1 MKNSPEYL
9 QENKRFG
16 KFFLQ
21 PEIVFYDY
29 IEEDIFLGGDNHME
43 DEAIVSLYWERSEQ
57 AITETESK
65 YGRFCY
71 SIAYHLL
78 HNAEDATESV
88 NDTYLEAWNS
98 MPPHRPNSLA
108 AFLGRITR
116 RLSVDRWRSTNAKK
130 RGGGEYPLILDELS
144 ECIPSKD
151 SVEQQ
156 VELKEL
162 AETVNR
168 FLNGLTE
175 EKQKVF
181 LRRYWFGNSM
191 EELANEFGFSVG
203 KVKSMLFHTRE
214 SLRAHLKKEGF

>member
-1 MKNSPEYL
+1 
-9 QENKRFG
+9 
-16 KFFLQ
+16 
-21 PEIVFYDY
+21 
-29 IEEDIFLGGDNHME
+29 ME
-43 DEAIVSLYWERSEQ
+43 DERIVALYWERSEQ
-57 AITETESK
+57 AIRETESK

-71 SIAYHLL
+71 SVAYHLL

-98 MPPHRPNSLA
+98 MPPHKPDSLI

-116 RLSVDRWRSTNAKK
+116 RLSVDRWRSTHAEK
-130 RGGGEYPLILDELS
+130 RGGGEYPLLLDELS

-168 FLNGLTE
+168 FLTGLSK
-175 EKQKVF
+175 EKQQVF
-181 LRRYWFGNSM
+181 LRRYWYGDSM
-191 EELANEFGFSVG
+191 EELATKFGFSVS

-214 SLRAHLKKEGF
+214 GLRERLKKEGF